1 MRTHVGTVLFNI
13 KFSCMDTD
21 NWSACAFLSFDEFA
35 WQPVSSIISSTALL
49 QYGTNKQTSKQTNK
63 IFRFQAEM
71 DYDDL

>member
-35 WQPVSSIISSTALL
+35 WQPVGSIISSTALL
-49 QYGTNKQTSKQTNK
+49 QYKQTNKQTKTNQT
-63 IFRFQAEM
+63 FRFQAEM